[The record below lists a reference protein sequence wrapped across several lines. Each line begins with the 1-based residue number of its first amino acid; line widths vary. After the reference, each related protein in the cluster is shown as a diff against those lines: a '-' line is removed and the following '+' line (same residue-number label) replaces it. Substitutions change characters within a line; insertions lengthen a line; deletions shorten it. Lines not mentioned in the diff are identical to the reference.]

1 MNTEKDKQNAM
12 EEYRRHEQMRIKRGK
27 DMVRAI
33 VIANI
38 AAAILNLI
46 TNLNILDF
54 CVSIGVSLVTLFA
67 VHYLRYLLAALFW
80 LHAIMLLKPMLV
92 LIFDNRWSLPLMIL
106 VIPMVFDFTVACL
119 SGGLLLSNKM
129 ISEYIYD
136 KKDKIQNNN
145 AETK

>member
-1 MNTEKDKQNAM
+1 MNTEKDKQSAM

-27 DMVRAI
+27 DMVSAI

-38 AAAILNLI
+38 VAAILNLI
-46 TNLNILDF
+46 TNFSILDF

-67 VHYLRYLLAALFW
+67 VHYLRYLLAVLFF

-119 SGGLLLSNKM
+119 SGGLFLSNKM